1 LELFFFDMW
10 CLCFAGAFVSEELDV
25 AAPESL
31 PCANAGTAL
40 TVRPTSRVEAANAT
54 MDFLTEISL

>member
-10 CLCFAGAFVSEELDV
+10 CLCLVVVVFVSEELDEV
-25 AAPESL
+25 APESS
-31 PCANAGTAL
+31 AAKAGMAL